1 MPRRHTPVRRSS
13 NRDQMIRKHFRFG
26 SCVFLLLLLGSVVAD
41 DESAPPAANP
51 LNPSAQYYPLTI
63 GNEYYY
69 KVFRMDAPNRKY
81 RVKAEVRNLQT
92 VGGIDYFYFHAPGA
106 DIRYLVRRDES
117 SVFMRLL
124 KRQIPLFGISFDVHL
139 TPELMF
145 LRFPLTVG
153 DRWSQQ
159 VVASA
164 RILFIPVKRTIEGR
178 FHVVDRRVLR
188 TEAGDIDV
196 FVINASLGVVNKSMA
211 EKTFSY
217 GANVGYV
224 KADAPEDFT
233 LLVGYH
239 VFDEQA
245 GIWIDKTPADAASYK

>member
-1 MPRRHTPVRRSS
+1 MPRRRTPVRRGSS
-13 NRDQMIRKHFRFG
+13 RDQMIPIHFRFG
-26 SCVFLLLLLGSVVAD
+26 LCMLLVLLLGSVVAGN
-41 DESAPPAANP
+41 EPAPPAANS
-51 LNPSAQYYPLTI
+51 LNHSAQYYPLTI

-69 KVFRMDAPNRKY
+69 KVFRKHAPNREY

-92 VGGIDYFYFHAPGA
+92 VDGKDYFYFHAPGA

-117 SVFMRLL
+117 GVFMRLL
-124 KRQIPLFGISFDVHL
+124 KREIPLFGISFDVHL
-139 TPELMF
+139 IPELMF

-153 DRWSQQ
+153 DQWSQR

-164 RILFIPVKRTIEGR
+164 RILFIPVSRTIEGR
-178 FHVVDRRVLR
+178 FQVVDRQILR

-196 FVINASLGVVNKSMA
+196 FVINASLGVINKSMA
-211 EKTFSY
+211 DKTFSY

-233 LLVGYH
+233 VLVGYR